1 MQQEIKLL
9 IVDDSS
15 IIRQSIEKYLTAY
28 NIKVVGTA
36 ADGKAAIEVFKL
48 FKTGNQTRVLR
59 ASQRYPEKTGG
70 AG

>member
-1 MQQEIKLL
+1 MQQEIKLM

-36 ADGKAAIEVFKL
+36 ADGKAAEIFEIDVNKIQL
-48 FKTGNQTRVLR
+48 
-59 ASQRYPEKTGG
+59 
-70 AG
+70 